1 MSSTR
6 QVKGEKICFVI
17 MPFGEPFDSYYREIF
32 VPTIKRA
39 GLKPIRADEIHQ
51 PGVIINQVWENI
63 KQATVLVAEVTDQ
76 NPNVMY
82 ELGLAHAIN
91 KPVVQII
98 KNDAKNVP
106 FDLRSLRHIVYNTE
120 RPNWS
125 EELSSKLE
133 DFLQNAIENPGP
145 LLPFKPIEPDI
156 DEEKKEHGD
165 LKALTI
171 LLSFVPSEATD
182 RMKSVYTK
190 VYSSYRNLDR
200 EECFN
205 KITELAQEKID
216 SLRLEASSSSRDVEK
231 SQKEAIAKRM
241 ENMLSEFTMRFSTNK
256 SKDPLNIFR
265 EVIEEWKT
273 IKNIDK
279 LTESVKELDKALK
292 G

>member
-1 MSSTR
+1 MK
-6 QVKGEKICFVI
+6 VKGEKICFVI

-39 GLKPIRADEIHQ
+39 GLKPIRADEIHR
-51 PGVIINQVWENI
+51 PGVIINQVWESI

-133 DFLQNAIENPGP
+133 DFLQNAIKNPGP
-145 LLPFKPIEPDI
+145 LLPFKPIESDI
-156 DEEKKEHGD
+156 DEKKEHGD
-165 LKALTI
+165 LMALTI

-216 SLRLEASSSSRDVEK
+216 SLWLEASSSSRDVEK

-241 ENMLSEFTMRFSTNK
+241 ENMLSEKQSF
-256 SKDPLNIFR
+256 
-265 EVIEEWKT
+265 
-273 IKNIDK
+273 
-279 LTESVKELDKALK
+279 
-292 G
+292 

>member
-1 MSSTR
+1 M
-6 QVKGEKICFVI
+6 
-17 MPFGEPFDSYYREIF
+17 
-32 VPTIKRA
+32 
-39 GLKPIRADEIHQ
+39 
-51 PGVIINQVWENI
+51 
-63 KQATVLVAEVTDQ
+63 
-76 NPNVMY
+76 
-82 ELGLAHAIN
+82 
-91 KPVVQII
+91 
-98 KNDAKNVP
+98 
-106 FDLRSLRHIVYNTE
+106 
-120 RPNWS
+120 
-125 EELSSKLE
+125 
-133 DFLQNAIENPGP
+133 
-145 LLPFKPIEPDI
+145 
-156 DEEKKEHGD
+156 
-165 LKALTI
+165 ALTI

-216 SLRLEASSSSRDVEK
+216 SLWLEASSSSRDVEK